1 MSEWIS
7 VKDRLPPKDGS
18 WILVV
23 TVFESYAAIHWCDGW
38 GGEGFYDHT
47 DEYGCDEENMV
58 IWMPLPELPS
68 VIKHTYSEIG
78 TATGF
83 RWLKADGSVGH
94 LKAGE
99 TMPLPEPPE
108 C

>member
-7 VKDRLPPKDGS
+7 VKDRLPNRKDKV
-18 WILVV
+18 LVFDQYGNIDVSMFGWTSFDDFDSIETQV
-23 TVFESYAAIHWCDGW
+23 TH
-38 GGEGFYDHT
+38 
-47 DEYGCDEENMV
+47 
-58 IWMPLPELPS
+58 WMPLPEPPRE
-68 VIKHTYSEIG
+68 IKHTYSEIG

-99 TMPLPEPPE
+99 TMPMPLPEPPK
-108 C
+108 